1 MSFRGLE
8 SLVKCTFS
16 YIRSLLLRCTQ
27 NRYIKYLPYNP
38 RHDDVYLVSF
48 PKSGNTWM
56 GFLIANTA
64 LSLKNIDR
72 DVNFFNSHHFV
83 PDIHDTRDINNY
95 TLPIGFRCIKS
106 HSSFNPL
113 YLSVVYVLRHPEDVM
128 VSYYKFMCGLGGYK
142 GTISDFIRSKQ
153 YGISAW
159 ASHVEGWLSP
169 GNNQSMA
176 IILIR
181 YEDLKAD
188 SGIQMQKVF
197 RFFGFHV
204 DDSIKDNVTM
214 KTSFSVMKQMEE
226 DVYVS
231 GRPIAGDFRFMRK
244 GKSLDNNADLS
255 AVDRSYLREIAGSLM
270 KKFNYE

>member
-128 VSYYKFMCGLGGYK
+128 VSYYKFMCGLGRYE
-142 GTISDFIRSKQ
+142 GTISDFIRSED
-153 YGISAW
+153 YGVSAW
-159 ASHVEGWLSP
+159 VRHVQGWLSP
-169 GNNQSMA
+169 GNNPSLS

-188 SGIQMQKVF
+188 SGLQLQKVF

-204 DDSIKDNVTM
+204 DDSIKDYVSK
-214 KTSFSVMKQMEE
+214 KTSFSVMKEMEE
-226 DVYVS
+226 DLYS
-231 GRPIAGDFRFMRK
+231 NGRPIADDFRFMRK
-244 GKSLDNNADLS
+244 GEVLANNAKLS
-255 AVDRSYLREIAGSLM
+255 YENKAFIRKVAGTLM
-270 KKFNYE
+270 EKFNYE